1 MFGLEVVKSTDTSAV
16 LQIGDKF
23 YDFVKGQE
31 NRFMQV
37 ILDTNSELL
46 GGQTIRI
53 GEGEYVFQ
61 TSD

>member
-1 MFGLEVVKSTDTSAV
+1 MKSTDTSAV

-23 YDFVKGQE
+23 YDFVKGEE

-37 ILDTNSELL
+37 ILDTDSELL
-46 GGQTIRI
+46 AGQTIRI